1 MENELVKIIGEDV
14 FTDSLVI
21 AEGTG
26 IAHRKI
32 KDAIRKYYTK
42 IEYFGLLVLYQ
53 AESTGGRPEEYFQL
67 NEQQA
72 TFLIT
77 LLKNIDVVV
86 NFKVELV
93 RQFYAMR
100 QYILEHNSSHWQQT
114 RLESKK
120 TRKLE
125 TAEIKELVKY
135 AKDQGSENAEKYY
148 MALSKLANKAVG
160 ISGAEREK
168 ASIHQLNTLILV
180 ENIINHMIQEGI
192 QQQKP
197 YKKIYQACRKRLEE
211 FQEIAFLSGKLIG

>member
-14 FTDSLVI
+14 FTNSLVI

-32 KDAIRKYYTK
+32 KDAIRKYQTK

-77 LLKNIDVVV
+77 LLKNTDVVV

-93 RQFYAMR
+93 CQFYAMR
-100 QYILEHNSSHWQQT
+100 QYILEHQSIQWQQT

-120 TRKLE
+120 ARKLE
-125 TAEIKELVKY
+125 TAEIKQLVIY
-135 AKDQGSENAEKYY
+135 AKAQGSENAEKYY
-148 MALSKLANKAVG
+148 ILLSKLVN
-160 ISGAEREK
+160 
-168 ASIHQLNTLILV
+168 QMV
-180 ENIINHMIQEGI
+180 EL
-192 QQQKP
+192 
-197 YKKIYQACRKRLEE
+197 KI
-211 FQEIAFLSGKLIG
+211 IAFYKNSYKHVDKTAIKCYNKCVKEVR